1 MKGKITSLTD
11 FGAFVE
17 IKPGIEG
24 MIHISEV
31 SSNKIDS
38 LADVLEVG
46 QEVEVMVLRISP
58 ENKKIGLS
66 IKAIEEAHHRKVVA
80 AHAQEKPSDK
90 VGTNL
95 GDLLKGLRENKQ
107 KS

>member
-1 MKGKITSLTD
+1 MTD

-46 QEVEVMVLRISP
+46 QEIEAMVLRISP

-66 IKAIEEAHHRKVVA
+66 IKAIDEAHHRKTMA
-80 AHAQEKPSDK
+80 ATQEKPSDNK

-95 GDLLKGLRENKQ
+95 GDLLKGLRETKQ